1 MNNFNWDKFF
11 LNNYGTPKIKLVEG
25 EGVVVKD
32 SQGNIYLDFLSGIAV
47 NSLGHAHP
55 VIVEAVNKQI
65 SQLSHTS
72 NFYANKPAL
81 DLAEKLIEISGLD
94 AKVFFCNSGAEANEA
109 ALKLTRR
116 TGKKKLLSANGSFHG
131 RTIGALSITGQ
142 SAKQKPFKP
151 LLCGIKFIDINTK
164 SAVRKIKRNT
174 AAIFLESIQGEGGV
188 VPCSDEFLTNI
199 RQKSL
204 KTKTLMIMDEV
215 QTGMGRTG
223 DWFGYEQSK
232 IKPDVITLAK
242 GLGAGLPMGALLVAG
257 DAKDLFEPG
266 QHGSTFGGNPVVASA
281 ALAIIRFIEK
291 ENLLINVSNMG
302 KLLGDLLGQVQGV
315 KEVRGRGLLL
325 GVCLDNLSAKDVEAE
340 CKNLGLLINAVTENT
355 LRIAPAFIVNIE
367 QVQRCAEII
376 EDAIKNVSKL
386 VQKNEIR

>member
-11 LNNYGTPKIKLVEG
+11 LNNYGTPKIELVEG

-142 SAKQKPFKP
+142 LAKQKPFKP
-151 LLCGIKFIDINTK
+151 LLSGIKFIDINTK

-281 ALAIIRFIEK
+281 ALATIKFIEK
-291 ENLLINVSNMG
+291 ENLLVNVANMG
-302 KLLGDLLGQVQGV
+302 KLLGELLGQVQGV

-340 CKNLGLLINAVTENT
+340 CKNLGLLINAVTEDT

-386 VQKNEIR
+386 VQQK

>member
-11 LNNYGTPKIKLVEG
+11 LNNYGTPKIELVEG

-142 SAKQKPFKP
+142 LAKQKPFKP
-151 LLCGIKFIDINTK
+151 LLSGIKFIDINTK

-199 RQKSL
+199 RQKTL

-223 DWFGYEQSK
+223 NWFGYEQSK

-281 ALAIIRFIEK
+281 ALATIKFIEK
-291 ENLLINVSNMG
+291 ENLLVNVANMG
-302 KLLGDLLGQVQGV
+302 KLLGELLGQVQGV

-340 CKNLGLLINAVTENT
+340 CKNLGLLINAVTEDT

-386 VQKNEIR
+386 VQQK